1 MQPLS
6 IYIHFPYCELKC
18 PYCDFN
24 SHVAK
29 DFKEKELVECY
40 LREIDFFLQKMGP
53 SKNLLKSV
61 FFGGGTPS
69 LMQPESVF
77 QVLEYIKNHELIEW
91 KNVEV
96 TLEANPS
103 SAEYSKF
110 EKFKK
115 AGVNRLSLGVQSLNP
130 QDLKFLGRKH
140 GVEEAKQALL
150 MAKEIFNEFSFD
162 LIYCLPGQTLKIWEK
177 ELSFALENY
186 AKNHISAYTLTIEKG
201 TPFFKQHLERQFI
214 LPKNE
219 DEFYFLTN
227 SILESYDFKSYEISN
242 YAKPGKECLHN
253 LSYWQSVDY
262 LGIGPGAHGRITTGR
277 ERFATQ
283 NYANPEKYIES
294 VAKNGNAM
302 QVFAKLLQDEIIK
315 ETLIMNLR
323 VVQGINLLEFK
334 AKYGFDILDFLNKK
348 HLNSLEENGL
358 LECSPQSLKLTKAG
372 IPLLNS
378 IILKL
383 S

>member
-53 SKNLLKSV
+53 GKNLLKSV

-69 LMQPESVF
+69 LMQPESVL
-77 QVLEYIKNHELIEW
+77 QVLEYIKNHKLIEW

-150 MAKEIFNEFSFD
+150 MAKEIFTEFSFD
-162 LIYCLPGQTLKIWEK
+162 LIYCLPGQTLKTWEE
-177 ELSFALENY
+177 ELIFALENY

-201 TPFFKQHLERQFI
+201 TPFFKQHLEKQFI

-227 SILESYDFKSYEISN
+227 SILESYGFRSYEISN

-262 LGIGPGAHGRITTGR
+262 LGIGPGAHGRITAGC

-283 NYANPEKYIES
+283 NYANPGKYIEFI
-294 VAKNGNAM
+294 AKNGNAL
-302 QVFAKLLQDEIIK
+302 QVFERLAQNEIVK

-323 VVQGINLLEFK
+323 VLQGINLLEFK
-334 AKYGFDILDFLNKK
+334 VKYGFDILDSLSQKY
-348 HLNSLEENGL
+348 LNSLQENGL